1 MASDSYTIRPGL
13 PLGSF
18 QTGPSG
24 SPRPRSLRIFPGE
37 SGDVD
42 LLSGHSRN
50 PPSPP
55 SPEPWGPTH
64 RSTLLGSPGGGHRL
78 ALPGPQRPA
87 PPCPQGL
94 DPSQV
99 QPPPPQGPQ
108 QRQLRVTGS
117 SSPQSH
123 CLGHELMLAR
133 LWFLE
138 ASFAVFLSNVFSAM
152 LFKVYFDVKSWPESL
167 LSLLRYL
174 PSLCCC
180 LAGGRLGWGQ
190 SWGERHI
197 PHTRRGWPCPFV
209 RGVVGPIQ

>member
-1 MASDSYTIRPGL
+1 MWTCSLATPG
-13 PLGSF
+13 PA
-18 QTGPSG
+18 
-24 SPRPRSLRIFPGE
+24 
-37 SGDVD
+37 
-42 LLSGHSRN
+42 
-50 PPSPP
+50 PSPP

-64 RSTLLGSPGGGHRL
+64 SSTLLGSPGGGHRL

-197 PHTRRGWPCPFV
+197 PHTRQGWPCPFV